1 MYQALVSHF
10 ELFNNLPQP
19 ECYYCR
25 KNVWSY
31 NIKINSLWQWALG
44 ERRDPE
50 GKFGWGCTA
59 ILFKQKNPSL
69 PDLVKIR
76 NLFPKTDVTG
86 LDFLKK
92 YWYCTCRL

>member
-1 MYQALVSHF
+1 MYQALVRCF

-19 ECYYCR
+19 ECYYRR

-31 NIKINSLWQWALG
+31 NIKINSLWQWAMG
-44 ERRDPE
+44 KERDPE
-50 GKFGWGCTA
+50 GKFEWGCTA

-76 NLFPKTDVTG
+76 NLIFS
-86 LDFLKK
+86 
-92 YWYCTCRL
+92 